1 MFDLH
6 IYAYAFAKNVLKFTF
21 INFKVLSQD
30 FTETQKNFT
39 IQNLRSKFCE
49 TIDILWN
56 ATWILYGFSFQI
68 LFRIF
73 FTEFEGLV
81 WLSL

>member
-6 IYAYAFAKNVLKFTF
+6 MHAFDFAKNVWKFTF

-39 IQNLRSKFCE
+39 IQNLRSTFCE
-49 TIDILWN
+49 TIDIL
-56 ATWILYGFSFQI
+56 
-68 LFRIF
+68 
-73 FTEFEGLV
+73 
-81 WLSL
+81 